1 MDLDIQD
8 RFRTSKEV
16 SELDET
22 TMICMNNHI
31 VDRNEVLGADT
42 GSVTFSNFW
51 YFSDVGIGRQDR
63 LKICWS
69 VMTVRVRP
77 PLGVQIDS
85 NPE

>member
-22 TMICMNNHI
+22 AMIYMNNYI

-42 GSVTFSNFW
+42 GSVTFSN
-51 YFSDVGIGRQDR
+51 S
-63 LKICWS
+63 
-69 VMTVRVRP
+69 
-77 PLGVQIDS
+77 
-85 NPE
+85 